1 MKIDESVYDS
11 WVDIYDLL
19 YSGFT
24 ADIPFY
30 VEESLSADG
39 PVLELGCGT
48 GRVSI
53 PIASQG
59 VNLTCLDISRG
70 MIGELKRKIS
80 TSNDPTQALRV
91 IQGDM
96 RDFTLDSQF
105 DLVIIPFRSFLYLLS
120 VEDQVRTLINIKRHL
135 SNKGKL
141 ILNFFVPDLQT
152 MNQEGDLS
160 NHLFDVTDPN
170 TGCRLV
176 VWNQTKCDMHTQILD
191 TRLIIEMLN
200 DDGLTVKRLH
210 RDVQLRYVY
219 RWEMYHLL
227 KYCGY
232 RVVDLY
238 GDFNRT
244 PFDEESEEMIWIAS
258 SSQ

>member
-1 MKIDESVYDS
+1 MDESAYDN

-30 VEESLSADG
+30 VEECLAADG

-53 PIASQG
+53 PIVSQG
-59 VNLTCLDISRG
+59 VNLTCLDISKG
-70 MIGELKRKIS
+70 MICELNRKIT
-80 TSNDPTQALRV
+80 TSNDPLPALKV
-91 IQGDM
+91 IHGDM
-96 RDFTLDSQF
+96 RNFTLDAQF
-105 DLVIIPFRSFLYLLS
+105 DLVVIPFRSFLCLLS
-120 VEDQVRTLINIKRHL
+120 VEDQVRTLISIKRHL

-170 TGCRLV
+170 TGGRLV

-191 TRLIIEMLN
+191 TRLIIEILNN
-200 DDGLTVKRLH
+200 DDVTTKRLH

-227 KYCGY
+227 RYCGY
-232 RVVDLY
+232 TVVDLY

-244 PFDEESEEMIWIAS
+244 PFDDQSEEMVWIAS
-258 SSQ
+258 PSQ

>member
-1 MKIDESVYDS
+1 MDESVYDS

-24 ADIPFY
+24 EDIQFY
-30 VEESLSADG
+30 VDEALTAKG
-39 PVLELGCGT
+39 TVLELGCGT
-48 GRVSI
+48 GRVSL
-53 PIASQG
+53 PIALQG

-70 MIGELKRKIS
+70 MIG
-80 TSNDPTQALRV
+80 ALERRIDASSDLSQPLRIV
-91 IQGDM
+91 HGDM
-96 RDFTLDSQF
+96 RNFSFNEKF
-105 DLVIIPFRSFLYLLS
+105 DLIIIPFRSFLCLLS

-160 NHLFDVTDPN
+160 NHLFDVTDPK
-170 TGCRLV
+170 TGGRLV
-176 VWNQTKCDMHTQILD
+176 VWNQTKCNMHTQILD
-191 TRLIIEMLN
+191 TRLIIEILNN
-200 DDGLTVKRLH
+200 DDVMTKRLY
-210 RDVQLRYVY
+210 RDLQLRYVY

-227 KYCGY
+227 RYCGY
-232 RVVDLY
+232 NMIDLY

-244 PFDEESEEMIWIAS
+244 SFDGESEEMIWIAS
-258 SSQ
+258 PCH